1 MEKISVEMFVKTYK
15 AQVKGKD
22 ETFQEFI
29 KKHVVNEYVD
39 YLTKDAYCSKI
50 VELSTHVQDGEHT
63 IIKVNSTVRY
73 MLFVMR
79 LIELYTDIDINFED
93 AQFIKQYDELNKIGA
108 IDTLISAIPEGEY
121 TEFSM
126 LLNMR
131 MDDFRDNE
139 YSVTAIL
146 YNLKQ
151 SLSLSNEIVDAVF
164 KELENKKENID

>member
-15 AQVKGKD
+15 AQAKGKD

-29 KKHVVNEYVD
+29 KKHIVNEYVD

-50 VELSTHVQDGEHT
+50 VESSTHIQDGEHT

-93 AQFIKQYDELNKIGA
+93 VQFIKQYDELNKIA
-108 IDTLISAIPEGEY
+108 EAH
-121 TEFSM
+121 TES
-126 LLNMR
+126 
-131 MDDFRDNE
+131 
-139 YSVTAIL
+139 
-146 YNLKQ
+146 
-151 SLSLSNEIVDAVF
+151 
-164 KELENKKENID
+164 